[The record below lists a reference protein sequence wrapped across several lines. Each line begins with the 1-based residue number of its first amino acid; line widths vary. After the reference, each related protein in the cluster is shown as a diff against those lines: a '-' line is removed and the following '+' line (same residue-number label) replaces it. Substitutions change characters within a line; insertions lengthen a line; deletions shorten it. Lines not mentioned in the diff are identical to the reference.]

1 MIPFI
6 EMGTVEG
13 KNMQGLGV
21 NVFSFEEVGFDFPG
35 KDNETVTKRLLALWV
50 WGSGSGGRRKILELL
65 TGYYL
70 KLWKKMALLRAGGTE
85 EARHSLFC
93 SV

>member
-1 MIPFI
+1 MLVSQAKNMIPFI

-35 KDNETVTKRLLALWV
+35 KDNETVTKRLLAL
-50 WGSGSGGRRKILELL
+50 
-65 TGYYL
+65 
-70 KLWKKMALLRAGGTE
+70 
-85 EARHSLFC
+85 
-93 SV
+93 

>member
-21 NVFSFEEVGFDFPG
+21 NVFSFEEVGFDLPG
-35 KDNETVTKRLLALWV
+35 KDNETVTKRLLAL
-50 WGSGSGGRRKILELL
+50 
-65 TGYYL
+65 
-70 KLWKKMALLRAGGTE
+70 
-85 EARHSLFC
+85 
-93 SV
+93 